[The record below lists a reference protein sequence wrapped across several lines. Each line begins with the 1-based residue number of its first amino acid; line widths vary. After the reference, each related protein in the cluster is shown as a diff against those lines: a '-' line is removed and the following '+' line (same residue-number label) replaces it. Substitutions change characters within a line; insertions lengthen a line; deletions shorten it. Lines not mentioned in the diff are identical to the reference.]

1 MKMIETLKLL
11 WAYEPMETA
20 VMATI
25 AITCSAMMAVLLAA
39 ALLPT
44 ETDEFEEV
52 SEC

>member
-20 VMATI
+20 AMATI
-25 AITCSAMMAVLLAA
+25 AIGCSAIMAILLAA

-44 ETDEFEEV
+44 EPDEMEEAR
-52 SEC
+52 